1 MASQVKLI
9 GSVPPVVIA
18 VLVSCR
24 VLAVDE
30 EEDALLLEEEL
41 LLDEVLLL
49 LDDEVLLLD
58 DALLLLDEELLL
70 DEVLLLEELLLD
82 EMLLDELETG
92 GVTLLSPPPPQALSK
107 SVAPVAITAICA
119 AARFATFI
127 HTPSSHP
134 CLLIL
139 CYLWH
144 E

>member
-1 MASQVKLI
+1 M
-9 GSVPPVVIA
+9 
-18 VLVSCR
+18 LVSCR

-30 EEDALLLEEEL
+30 EEEDALLLDEEL
-41 LLDEVLLL
+41 LLDEVLL

-92 GVTLLSPPPPQALSK
+92 GVTLLSPPPPQALSN
-107 SVAPVAITAICA
+107 SVAPTAITAICT

-134 CLLIL
+134 CLLIPS
-139 CYLWH
+139 YLWH